1 MCKLQTS
8 SMKHGDLVKV
18 FYSDGAIGDG
28 RDEWDGPWHGFICM
42 TPDDHAD
49 AVWQMWCIE
58 RNTQHVLRPQK
69 DRIEVVSE
77 A

>member
-1 MCKLQTS
+1 
-8 SMKHGDLVKV
+8 MKHGDLVKV
-18 FYSDGAIGDG
+18 YYKGVTYDI
-28 RDEWDGPWHGFICM
+28 EKWDGPYHGFICM
-42 TPDDHAD
+42 TPSDHTD

-58 RNTQHVLRPQK
+58 RNTIHILSPNK

>member
-1 MCKLQTS
+1 
-8 SMKHGDLVKV
+8 MKHGDFVRV
-18 FYSDGAIGDG
+18 FYSDGAIGIG
-28 RDEWDGPWHGFICM
+28 PDEWDGPYHGFIIM

-49 AVWQMWCIE
+49 AIWQMWCIE

>member
-1 MCKLQTS
+1 MQ
-8 SMKHGDLVKV
+8 HGDLVRV
-18 FYSDGAIGDG
+18 FYSDGQN
-28 RDEWDGPWHGFICM
+28 RSQGPFHGIVCM
-42 TPDDHAD
+42 TPDDHPD

-58 RNTQHVLRPQK
+58 RNTYHILQPNK